1 MIARARWL
9 LLPLAWAL
17 LAACASHKPRRQTLP
32 KVPSAPMATEPGKEP
47 SAPTVKPR
55 GKPAAPQD
63 NGHASPAATN
73 KEGVAAG
80 EAGYFLD
87 VLQGRLRQALDPA
100 VAIRRERG
108 SIVLDLARR
117 LGFVGDEAQLDDA
130 GHAALLSLAK
140 VLGEYRAALVTVR
153 VDVQGEAAA
162 ASKLAQQR
170 ENAIVRVLTD
180 SGISAAR
187 IAAAVPDTT
196 ARNGNLHVAI
206 LLAPEIRAE

>member
-1 MIARARWL
+1 MVRARWL
-9 LLPLAWAL
+9 LLPLATAL

-32 KVPSAPMATEPGKEP
+32 KAPSAPAATEPGKELG
-47 SAPTVKPR
+47 APTLKPR
-55 GKPAAPQD
+55 GKPVAPQD
-63 NGHASPAATN
+63 NNRASPATTS
-73 KEGVAAG
+73 KEGVLAG

-100 VAIRRERG
+100 VVIRREHG
-108 SIVLDLARR
+108 SIVLDLSRR
-117 LGFVGDEAQLDDA
+117 LGFSGDEAQVDDA
-130 GHAALLSLAK
+130 GHAVLLSLAK
-140 VLGEYRAALVTVR
+140 VLAEYRAALVTVR
-153 VDVQGEAAA
+153 VDVQGEAAV

-180 SGISAAR
+180 TGIPAAR